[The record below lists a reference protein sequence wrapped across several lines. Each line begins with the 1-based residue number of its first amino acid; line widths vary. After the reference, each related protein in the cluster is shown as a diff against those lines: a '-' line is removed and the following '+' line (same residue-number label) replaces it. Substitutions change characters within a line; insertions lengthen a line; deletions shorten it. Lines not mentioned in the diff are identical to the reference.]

1 MVKSKI
7 PVFRALPTMLSSKGP
22 ENISGNRVKISTFMW
37 LAALALLP
45 HGSNESEDRNWPGT
59 AETDVNLG
67 YNVSQPEHLI
77 IMSPALIAIESSAIR
92 LSHWFET
99 ICFKPMGRQD
109 F

>member
-1 MVKSKI
+1 
-7 PVFRALPTMLSSKGP
+7 
-22 ENISGNRVKISTFMW
+22 MW

>member
-1 MVKSKI
+1 MVRSKT

-59 AETDVNLG
+59 AETNVNLG
-67 YNVSQPEHLI
+67 YNGSQPEHLI
-77 IMSPALIAIESSAIR
+77 IASPALTIIESSAIR

-99 ICFKPMGRQD
+99 ICFKPVGRQD

>member
-1 MVKSKI
+1 
-7 PVFRALPTMLSSKGP
+7 
-22 ENISGNRVKISTFMW
+22 MW

-59 AETDVNLG
+59 AETNVNLG
-67 YNVSQPEHLI
+67 YNGSQPEHLI
-77 IMSPALIAIESSAIR
+77 IASPALTIIESSAIR

-99 ICFKPMGRQD
+99 ICFKPVGRQD

>member
-1 MVKSKI
+1 
-7 PVFRALPTMLSSKGP
+7 
-22 ENISGNRVKISTFMW
+22 MW

-45 HGSNESEDRNWPGT
+45 PGSHESVDRKLPGT
-59 AETDVNLG
+59 AETEVNLG
-67 YNVSQPEHLI
+67 YNGSQPEHLI
-77 IMSPALIAIESSAIR
+77 IASPALIAIESSAIR